1 MTVKP
6 DFEAYLQANR
16 ERFITE
22 LVEFLRIP
30 SVSALPVHAEDVV
43 RAADWVFRRL
53 KKAGLHHVQVLATGG
68 HPVVYGD
75 WLLAPDKPTVLIYG
89 HFDTQPV
96 DPLAQWDN
104 PPFDPV
110 IKDGRIYARGA
121 SDDKGNML
129 SPIAAVE
136 ALLAGGGLPLNVKFL
151 FEGQEEIGSPQ
162 LPEFLARHRDLLAC
176 DLVASADGLQWSPDQ
191 PKIDVGFRGIA
202 ALQID
207 VSGPAADQH
216 SGLYGGVLH
225 NPNQALSRILASFHD
240 AQGRVLVEGFYDD
253 VLDLSAEDRIQLA
266 QLPFEADRLA
276 ARLQV
281 PELFGPPEFTPL
293 ERIGARP
300 TLEICGMGGGFQG
313 EGMKSIIPAVA
324 QAKISC
330 RLVADQSPERVTAA
344 VRRHVKKMPLPGV
357 RVEISEIPGS
367 AIPYLMPADHAGIR
381 AAAKVLE
388 TLYGTPPYLTREGG
402 SIAACSL
409 FLKELGA
416 YTVSF
421 SFSCADENLHA
432 PNEFFRIE
440 SMERG
445 QKGYAMLLQKLA
457 EGIGGDTASAE

>member
-1 MTVKP
+1 MTIKP
-6 DFEAYLQANR
+6 GWEAYLQDNR
-16 ERFITE
+16 ERFMEE
-22 LVEFLRIP
+22 LLEFLRIP
-30 SVSALPVHAEDVV
+30 SISALSAHAGDVE
-43 RAADWVFRRL
+43 RAAEWVFRRL
-53 KKAGLHHVQVLATGG
+53 KKAGLDHVQVMATGG

-96 DPLAQWDN
+96 DPLTEWDN

-110 IKDGRIYARGA
+110 VKDGRIYARGA

-129 SPIAAVE
+129 SPVAAVE

-176 DLVASADGLQWSPDQ
+176 DLVVSADGLQWSPDQ

-207 VSGPAADQH
+207 VRGPAGDQH

-253 VLDLSAEDRIQLA
+253 VLDLSAEDRIRLA
-266 QLPFEADRLA
+266 ELPFEADRLA

-313 EGMKSIIPAVA
+313 EGMKSIIPAGA

-330 RLVADQSPERVTAA
+330 RLVADQSPERIIAA
-344 VRRHVKKMPLPGV
+344 VGRHIKRMPLPGV

-367 AIPYLMPADHAGIR
+367 AIPYIMPADHAGIR
-381 AAAKVLE
+381 IAARVLE
-388 TLYGTPPYLTREGG
+388 SLYGTPPYLTREGG

-421 SFSCADENLHA
+421 SFSCTDENLHA

-445 QKGYAMLLQKLA
+445 QKGYALLLQKLA
-457 EGIGGDTASAE
+457 GELGGDTASLA

>member
-6 DFEAYLQANR
+6 EWEAYLQTHR
-16 ERFITE
+16 ERFLAE

-30 SVSALPVHAEDVV
+30 SISALSAHAGDVA
-43 RAADWVFRRL
+43 RAASWVFHRL
-53 KKAGLHHVQVLATGG
+53 QKAGLHHVQVLATGG

-89 HFDTQPV
+89 HFDIQPV
-96 DPLAQWDN
+96 DPLAQWES

-110 IKDGRIYARGA
+110 IRAGHIYARGA

-129 SPIAAVE
+129 SPVAAVE
-136 ALLAGGGLPLNVKFL
+136 ALLAGGGLPVNVKFL

-162 LPEFLARHRDLLAC
+162 LPEFLARQRDLLAC
-176 DLVASADGLQWSPDQ
+176 DLVVSADGLQWSPDQ
-191 PKIDVGFRGIA
+191 PKIDLGFRGIA
-202 ALQID
+202 AFQID
-207 VSGPAADQH
+207 VRGPAADQH

-240 AQGRVLVEGFYDD
+240 AQGRILVEGFYDD
-253 VLDLSAEDRIQLA
+253 VLDLSAEDRIHLA
-266 QLPFEADRLA
+266 ELPFEADRLA
-276 ARLQV
+276 DRLQV
-281 PELFGPPEFTPL
+281 PELFGPPEYAPL

-313 EGMKSIIPAVA
+313 EGMKSIIPACA

-330 RLVADQSPERVTAA
+330 RLVADQRPERIIAA
-344 VRRHVKKMPLPGV
+344 VRRHVKRIPLPGV
-357 RVEISEIPGS
+357 RVEIREIPGS
-367 AIPYLMPADHAGIR
+367 AVPYLMPADHAGIR
-381 AAAKVLE
+381 AAANVLE

-402 SIAACSL
+402 SIAACAL

-445 QKGYAMLLQKLA
+445 QKGYVLLLMKLG
-457 EGIGGDTASAE
+457 EELGGGTASSE